1 MTLRMSAVARP
12 ESKKRKASM
21 CVRARGQGGNGTSS
35 LRARA
40 TTSARNCRRRDI
52 VGRVAV
58 RRQRCSSV
66 GVVAA
71 EGGLSSSSQKQG
83 EGVGEVR
90 GGLRRRRVNVVE
102 LRLRPTFISR
112 ATSDDDGAAAGGG
125 GSTDNEEPVP
135 FGYTRKDVL
144 LIGFVLTITGLGL
157 YKGLQQIGVSA
168 ANAGNVVQI
177 TFVLGMTL
185 AWIGSYLFRVANK
198 DMTYVKQLKSYEEAV
213 MEKRL
218 EEIRT
223 YTCPRLPL
231 HRDDASHQN

>member
-1 MTLRMSAVARP
+1 MGQR
-12 ESKKRKASM
+12 
-21 CVRARGQGGNGTSS
+21 RG
-35 LRARA
+35 
-40 TTSARNCRRRDI
+40 
-52 VGRVAV
+52 
-58 RRQRCSSV
+58 SSV
-66 GVVAA
+66 VVVVAA
-71 EGGLSSSSQKQG
+71 EGGGGGGVPSSSSQKQAG

-90 GGLRRRRVNVVE
+90 GGVRRRRMKLAE
-102 LRLRPTFISR
+102 LRLRPTFVSR
-112 ATSDDDGAAAGGG
+112 ATSDDEGAAAGGG
-125 GSTDNEEPVP
+125 GGGGSSDSEEPVP

-157 YKGLQQIGVSA
+157 YKGLQELGVSA

-223 YTCPRLPL
+223 YAFTQLCL
-231 HRDDASHQN
+231 HRTAISSSILIRVAFSKHAARA